1 VENIAAQLILHY
13 QREIVR
19 LDIIA
24 SHRLPWLHLKMESL
38 EIYALLAAI
47 VQQVQHSQLFV
58 PQVLS
63 IHQQE
68 NLFYQIVSN
77 AQLDHSARQQD
88 FLPRQQPA
96 LKVSFVQVAINRLTT
111 IYVPSDS
118 IVLLAHQIR
127 LHAVVQ
133 TSIKT
138 CKVNQLVSILVQ
150 KDISALIVQGHNVSR
165 RKANYPSIVMAPRKL
180 QSIVMLELIIQ

>member
-1 VENIAAQLILHY
+1 
-13 QREIVR
+13 
-19 LDIIA
+19 
-24 SHRLPWLHLKMESL
+24 MESL

-47 VQQVQHSQLFV
+47 VQQVQHSQLSV

-111 IYVPSDS
+111 IYAPSDS

-150 KDISALIVQGHNVSR
+150 KDISALIVQGHNVNR
-165 RKANYPSIVMAPRKL
+165 RKANYPSIVMAPKVQDNL
-180 QSIVMLELIIQ
+180 QFENQSIKKIFLIQLCEIFFISFDTTPIITLFC